1 MKPLALLAYAGSL
14 AMAGMVFAA
23 DDNFT
28 AADQNG
34 DGVLSAAEV
43 ALAMPDATPEAFRAA
58 DTDQSGTLTEAEFVA
73 AIADGILPK
82 G

>member
-1 MKPLALLAYAGSL
+1 MKPLALIAYAGSFAL
-14 AMAGMVFAA
+14 AGIVLAA
-23 DDNFT
+23 DDKFS

-43 ALAMPDATPEAFRAA
+43 AVAMPDATPEAFNAA
-58 DTDQSGTLTEAEFVA
+58 DKDQSGTLTEEEFVA
-73 AIADGILPK
+73 AVTEGILPE